1 MNGNFLVT
9 VTNELTLFSD
19 RVKASIT
26 DKLACLFHRRHQD
39 LAPIRDDTLSLAHLS
54 TIQVCVLTVLRFGTA
69 VVSRRG
75 GEMVPTVL
83 GTGKSLGLHMARWQ
97 HESLGSG
104 TVVQPG
110 GMKYMLLHLFARRKH
125 QFKSVQ

>member
-1 MNGNFLVT
+1 MNENFLVR
-9 VTNELTLFSD
+9 NELALFSD
-19 RVKASIT
+19 RVKASIM
-26 DKLACLFHRRHQD
+26 DKFACLFIRWHKD
-39 LAPIRDDTLSLAHLS
+39 LAPIRDDTLSVAHLS
-54 TIQVCVLTVLRFGTA
+54 AIQVCALTVPRFGTA
-69 VVSRRG
+69 VVSGRG

-110 GMKYMLLHLFARRKH
+110 GMKYMLLHLFARRKY
-125 QFKSVQ
+125 QFSSVQ